1 MKIAIPLAAVLLLL
15 VIYEYGYVG
24 ISSELAEI
32 RARQAVKMQVLR
44 RSVALIEQK
53 PELENQLA
61 ALREQVKSRSGN
73 LIAGESISIANAN
86 LQGTVKGVV
95 TERGGSISSERIAA
109 PDDLEKNTDVAAKD
123 IPPKDPIAARQK
135 PATAPAPKT
144 AKQPESRKLK
154 VLTVSIDSALPD
166 TIALSEM
173 LYSLETRTPYMVVRE
188 LDVRVKNFNQ
198 PRDLMLRLDVSGLYG
213 GK

>member
-73 LIAGESISIANAN
+73 LIAGNRFHRQCQSSGNG
-86 LQGTVKGVV
+86 QR
-95 TERGGSISSERIAA
+95 RGYRAGR
-109 PDDLEKNTDVAAKD
+109 VD
-123 IPPKDPIAARQK
+123 I
-135 PATAPAPKT
+135 
-144 AKQPESRKLK
+144 E
-154 VLTVSIDSALPD
+154 
-166 TIALSEM
+166 
-173 LYSLETRTPYMVVRE
+173 
-188 LDVRVKNFNQ
+188 
-198 PRDLMLRLDVSGLYG
+198 
-213 GK
+213 